1 VKFRTASLS
10 LLTILCLALAVVPAA
25 ADILY
30 SNGPCNCDTD
40 AWTIN
45 FGYEVSDSF
54 LVANNSSLQ
63 GLHFVYW
70 DASTTDVLTTIDMQ
84 IGSNPLSG
92 NTQTL
97 SGVTNTFLGTN
108 SYGYAIFQADYTF
121 AGIPWSGAGWVT
133 LQNACTTSGCSVSN
147 PIYWDENSGV
157 DCPSPGCPS
166 AATESVLGSIP
177 SEAFTLTG
185 SASGGTTP
193 EPGSVM
199 LFASGVL
206 GVAGV
211 LRRRL
216 L

>member
-1 VKFRTASLS
+1 VKFRITSLS

-40 AWTIN
+40 GWTIN
-45 FGYEVSDSF
+45 FGYVVSDSF
-54 LVANNSSLQ
+54 LVANNSSIQ

-70 DASTTDVLTTIDMQ
+70 DASLTDVVTTVDMQ
-84 IGSNPLSG
+84 IGADAFEG

-97 SGVTNTFLGTN
+97 SGATNTFLGIN
-108 SYGYAIFQADYTF
+108 SYGYAIFQADFAF
-121 AGIPWSGAGWVT
+121 AGVPWSGDGWVT

-147 PIYWDENSGV
+147 PIYWDENSG
-157 DCPSPGCPS
+157 SSS
-166 AATESVLGSIP
+166 AYDNGVLGTIP

-185 SASGGTTP
+185 STSGGTTP

>member
-1 VKFRTASLS
+1 MKTRIAWLS
-10 LLTILCLALAVVPAA
+10 LLTILCLTLAVVPAA
-25 ADILY
+25 TDNTLY

-45 FGYEVSDSF
+45 FGFMVSDSF
-54 LVANNSSLQ
+54 QVANNSSIQ

-70 DASTTDVLTTIDMQ
+70 DASTTDVLTTVDMQ

-166 AATESVLGSIP
+166 VGKENVLGTIP
-177 SEAFTLTG
+177 SETFTLSG
-185 SASGGTTP
+185 STSGTTP
-193 EPGSVM
+193 EPSTIM
-199 LFASGVL
+199 LFASGICGL
-206 GVAGV
+206 ASV

>member
-1 VKFRTASLS
+1 M
-10 LLTILCLALAVVPAA
+10 PAA

-30 SNGPCNCDTD
+30 SNGPCNCYTD

-84 IGSNPLSG
+84 VGSSPLSG

-185 SASGGTTP
+185 STSGGTTP